1 MHFLWVLGHRETGV
15 LFVGTQSPCR
25 LAHVVALRRHDIVA
39 APRPSLAWGERTLRP
54 QGAWVHSSGDNVVL
68 AKPAAPSG
76 GAGWRERSQPWAE
89 GPQPRRAVG
98 LRGRPC
104 FGMVKR
110 CHQAGIRFAGSRIC
124 SHASGDD
131 VGGGHVPSSS

>member
-15 LFVGTQSPCR
+15 LFVGTRSPCR

-54 QGAWVHSSGDNVVL
+54 QGAWVRSSGDNVVL

-76 GAGWRERSQPWAE
+76 GLDGGSGHSH
-89 GPQPRRAVG
+89 GP
-98 LRGRPC
+98 RGRSH
-104 FGMVKR
+104 GER
-110 CHQAGIRFAGSRIC
+110 WGSVAD
-124 SHASGDD
+124 HALAWSNVVIKLGSDLRD
-131 VGGGHVPSSS
+131 RGSAPMPLVTT